1 MKISVIGCGYVGT
14 ITGACL
20 ADLGNEII
28 LVDFEQRKI
37 DAINS
42 SQSPLFEPGLDEL
55 LQKNHERIS
64 ATPDL
69 KKAVLDTDVSFICV
83 GTPSKDD
90 GSIDLGYVE
99 SVSKDIGRAL
109 RNKDSF
115 HTVVVKSTVFP
126 GTSDNLVAPNIERES
141 GQKLYANF
149 GIVSNPEFLREG
161 VAVDDFFNADRI
173 ILGASDTKS
182 RQNIEELYATFDCPK
197 YFTDTKTAEMIKYV
211 SNAFLATKISFAN
224 EIGNLCKK
232 MDIDSRDVFTGVG
245 LDKRINPAFFNSGI
259 GFGGSCFPKD
269 VMALIKGAEEQFG
282 EHTELLKSVIKV
294 NDEQPLRL
302 ITLLEK
308 YVPNLKG
315 AKVGILGLAFKPG
328 TDDIRESRAIP
339 IVKQLLDKGAEIVAY
354 DARAVTNFRELF
366 PSITYC
372 ENCDDVLN
380 SDAVLILTEWEEF
393 EEIDYSG
400 SIVIDGRRVRKAI
413 DTARHYE
420 GVCW

>member
-20 ADLGNEII
+20 ADLGNKII
-28 LVDFEQRKI
+28 LVDLDQRKI

-42 SQSPLFEPGLDEL
+42 SISPIFEPGLDEL
-55 LQKNHERIS
+55 LQKNHESIS
-64 ATPDL
+64 ATTDL
-69 KKAVLDTDVSFICV
+69 KKAVIDTDVSFICV

-99 SVSKDIGRAL
+99 SVSKEIGCAL
-109 RNKDSF
+109 KNKESY
-115 HTVVVKSTVFP
+115 HTIVVKSTVFP
-126 GTSDNLVAPNIERES
+126 GTSVNLVAPNIEQES
-141 GQKLYANF
+141 GKKLDTDF

-161 VAVDDFFNADRI
+161 VAVFDFFNADRI
-173 ILGASDTKS
+173 ILGTSDTKS

-197 YFTDTKTAEMIKYV
+197 YFTDPKTAEMIKYV

-232 MDIDSRDVFTGVG
+232 IGIDSRDVFNGVG

-282 EHTELLKSVIKV
+282 EQTELLKSVIKV
-294 NDEQPLRL
+294 NDKQPLRL

-308 YVPNLKG
+308 YVPDFKG
-315 AKVGILGLAFKPG
+315 AKIGILGLAFKPE

-339 IVKQLLDKGAEIVAY
+339 IVKHLLDKGAEIVAY
-354 DARAVTNFRELF
+354 DAQAVNNFKELF

-372 ENCDDVLN
+372 TNREHVLN
-380 SDAVLILTEWEEF
+380 SDAVLILTEWKEF
-393 EEIDYSG
+393 EDMDYSG
-400 SIVIDGRRVRKAI
+400 NIVIDGRRVRKAI
-413 DTARHYE
+413 ETAMHYE